1 MENQVDWKMK
11 YGNEGSETKQWQ
23 QGYSIPVEETR
34 FKGMERTDCSPVDF
48 RMGERVEGGVQQL
61 VIILKILHKCVS
73 PLSGSQ
79 IMFNDFLIMLKIFVS
94 FCFVIKYLDIRN

>member
-1 MENQVDWKMK
+1 MISRWSVENEVDWKNEIWKMK

-48 RMGERVEGGVQQL
+48 RMGERVEGEF
-61 VIILKILHKCVS
+61 S
-73 PLSGSQ
+73 S
-79 IMFNDFLIMLKIFVS
+79 
-94 FCFVIKYLDIRN
+94 